1 MAETPRVRNG
11 AQAGENERKNS
22 LRSLIALLTL
32 RGLRYKIFLRDA
44 LFSPQMPA
52 ASPKLFACYVTVGDT
67 QTCALKVAKILSDD
81 PVRVAPTKRSRAR
94 MTARLTK
101 ELRPT

>member
-1 MAETPRVRNG
+1 MTQSSRPCLPKLTLRLLFTWLSEFRA
-11 AQAGENERKNS
+11 

-52 ASPKLFACYVTVGDT
+52 ASPKLFACYIDSGDT

-81 PVRVAPTKRSRAR
+81 PVRVAPTKRRWRA
-94 MTARLTK
+94 
-101 ELRPT
+101 